1 MTHVIM
7 LCASCPLGQG
17 DFAAQLAVTGYEVRL
32 TECMS
37 GCTKPSTVAFRAAG
51 KTAYLF
57 GEITADDLDDLKAFA
72 KAYQSSTDGT
82 FTDARIFGDLRH
94 KAIARIPG

>member
-1 MTHVIM
+1 MTHTIT
-7 LCASCPLGQG
+7 LCATCPLGQG
-17 DFAAQLAVTGYEVRL
+17 DFAAHLAVTGYEVKL

-37 GCTKPSTVAFRAAG
+37 GCTKPSTIAFRAVG

-57 GEITADDLDDLKAFA
+57 GQITAQDLADVIRFA
-72 KAYQSSTDGT
+72 KAYQTSPDGT
-82 FTDARIFGDLRH
+82 FADARIFGELRH

>member
-1 MTHVIM
+1 MTHPIT
-7 LCASCPLGQG
+7 LCASCPLGRG

-37 GCTKPSTVAFRAAG
+37 GCTKPSTVACRAAG

-57 GEITADDLDDLKAFA
+57 GEITADDLDDLIIFA
-72 KAYQSSTDGT
+72 NAYQAAADGT
-82 FTDARIFGDLRH
+82 FSDACLFGALRH
-94 KAIARIPG
+94 KALARIPG

>member
-1 MTHVIM
+1 MTHTIT
-7 LCASCPLGQG
+7 LCATCPLGQG
-17 DFAAQLAVTGYEVRL
+17 DFAAHLAATGYEVKL

-37 GCTKPSTVAFRAAG
+37 GCTKPSTVAFRAVG

-57 GEITADDLDDLKAFA
+57 GQITADDLVDLIAFA
-72 KAYQSSTDGT
+72 KAYQASTDGI
-82 FTDARIFGDLRH
+82 FADARIFGDLRH

>member
-1 MTHVIM
+1 MSHVLTM
-7 LCASCPLGQG
+7 CASCPLGRDG
-17 DFAAQLAVTGYEVRL
+17 VAETLVIDGYLVTK

-37 GCTKPSTVAFRAAG
+37 GCTKPSTIAFRAPG

-57 GEITADDLDDLKAFA
+57 GEITEYDLEDIIAFA
-72 KAYQSSTDGT
+72 KAYMSSPDGT
-82 FTDARIFGDLRH
+82 FTNARIFGALRT

>member
-1 MTHVIM
+1 MTHTIT

-57 GEITADDLDDLKAFA
+57 CEITADDLDDLIIFA
-72 KAYQSSTDGT
+72 KAYQAAADGT
-82 FTDARIFGDLRH
+82 FRDARLFGALRH
-94 KAIARIPG
+94 KALARIPG

>member
-1 MTHVIM
+1 MTHTIT

-32 TECMS
+32 TACMS

-57 GEITADDLDDLKAFA
+57 GEITADDLGDLIIFA
-72 KAYQSSTDGT
+72 QAYHAAPDGT
-82 FTDARIFGDLRH
+82 FSDARLFGALRH